1 MEKKYYW
8 LKLGD
13 DFFKSKEI
21 KKLRKVAGGDSYTV
35 VYLKMLLLAIRQ
47 NNRLY
52 FEGIEDTF
60 VKELALEL
68 DETVENVEVTVS
80 FLQRTGL
87 LVVTDESQYEYM
99 LTQCDEM
106 VGSETDAARRKR
118 RSRQKKIL
126 EEMQKTLPEGKGS
139 EGQLLLTEE
148 KKADSYTKD
157 FEDFWKAYPRKK
169 EKGNAYK
176 KYTARLNDGYRS
188 EELLKAAK
196 AYAEEVIKRHTEEK
210 FIKHPKTF
218 LSDALPFLDYLNTT
232 QTGGGN
238 EEIEDGTNPFKGR

>member
-118 RSRQKKIL
+118 RSRQKKML
-126 EEMQKTLPEGKGS
+126 EDMQKTLPDGKGS
-139 EGQLLLTEE
+139 EGQLLLAEE
-148 KKADSYTKD
+148 KKAVPYTKD
-157 FEDFWKAYPRKK
+157 FEEFWKVYPRKK
-169 EKGNAYK
+169 EKGSAYK
-176 KYTARLNDGYRS
+176 KYMARLNDGYHS
-188 EELLKAAK
+188 EELMKAAT
-196 AYAEEVIKRHTEEK
+196 AYADEVIKRHTEEK

-218 LSDALPFLDYLNTT
+218 LSDALPFLDYLTPS
-232 QTGGGN
+232 QAGGSN
-238 EEIEDGTNPFKGR
+238 ELIEDGTNPFKGR

>member
-118 RSRQKKIL
+118 RSRQKKL
-126 EEMQKTLPEGKGS
+126 MEERQKTLPDEKRS

-148 KKADSYTKD
+148 KKENAYTKD
-157 FEDFWKAYPRKK
+157 FEDFWKIYPRKR
-169 EKGNAYK
+169 EKGSAYK
-176 KYTARLNDGYRS
+176 KYTARLNEGYRS

-196 AYAEEVIKRHTEEK
+196 AYADEVSKRHTEEK

-218 LSDALPFLDYLNTT
+218 LSDALPFLDYLNTA
-232 QTGGGN
+232 QEDGSN
-238 EEIEDGTNPFKGR
+238 EVIEDGTNPFKGR

>member
-1 MEKKYYW
+1 MSGEK
-8 LKLGD
+8 
-13 DFFKSKEI
+13 I
-21 KKLRKVAGGDSYTV
+21 KKLRKVAGGNSYTV

-68 DETVENVEVTVS
+68 DKTVEHVEVTDS

-118 RSRQKKIL
+118 RSRQKKLL
-126 EEMQKTLPEGKGS
+126 EERQTLPDEKRS
-139 EGQLLLTEE
+139 EGQLLLTGE
-148 KKADSYTKD
+148 KKANSNTKD
-157 FEDFWKAYPRKK
+157 FEDFWKVYPRKR
-169 EKGNAYK
+169 EKGGAP
-176 KYTARLNDGYRS
+176 
-188 EELLKAAK
+188 
-196 AYAEEVIKRHTEEK
+196 IKN
-210 FIKHPKTF
+210 IQQ
-218 LSDALPFLDYLNTT
+218 D
-232 QTGGGN
+232 
-238 EEIEDGTNPFKGR
+238 

>member
-35 VYLKMLLLAIRQ
+35 VYLKMLLLAIKQ

-118 RSRQKKIL
+118 RSRQKKML
-126 EEMQKTLPEGKGS
+126 EEMQHPIPVGKGS
-139 EGQLLLTEE
+139 ERQLLLAEE
-148 KKADSYTKD
+148 KKAVSYTKD
-157 FEDFWKAYPRKK
+157 FEDFWKLYPRKK

-176 KYTARLNDGYRS
+176 KYMARLNDGYSS
-188 EELLKAAK
+188 EELQNAAK
-196 AYAEEVIKRHTEEK
+196 AYADEVISRHTEEK

-218 LSDALPFLDYLNTT
+218 LSEALPFLDYLNTNQGEDSDET
-232 QTGGGN
+232 I
-238 EEIEDGTNPFKGR
+238 EEDINPFKGR